1 MGQLNTAAV
10 DPSGARQTQEPIR
23 WWQRF
28 YVRLAALFLV
38 LLFGLGFVLA
48 LLSAG
53 AAEELMIAADQE
65 LHRDLALELAPRFE
79 PHLQAGVDEEAI
91 NSIIAG
97 LTQINRRIDVY
108 LLESDGEIKG
118 WFMDGGAPPVLSHV
132 SLGPIMRIMSGEPPP
147 IFGDDPAYED
157 VSKTFAVSP
166 ITVMGKQGCYLY
178 IILQGED
185 YDHVLAMLRM
195 GLLKRLVLR
204 VAFFAFVL
212 TALVGLF
219 LFWWVSRRL
228 SMLRS
233 TVTDFEQGQLSR
245 RFDVHSTDEIG
256 RLGSTFNSM
265 ADRIEGQVAELRNT
279 DRLRRELVAN
289 VSHDL
294 RSPLASIQGYLET
307 LQLKEDSLDPEKRRG
322 YLNVALGQT
331 KRLSSLVS
339 QLFELSKLD
348 ARQIEPDFES
358 FPIAELVQ
366 DVVMQYEPEAEKK
379 GVRLVAVLPETS
391 LPLVRADIGLMERVL
406 TNLLDNALR
415 HTPSG
420 GLVEVRPE
428 LDGER
433 VCVMVHDTGVGIAPD
448 QLESIFDRFSR
459 IDSSRPRTDG
469 EGAGLGLAIARKI
482 LDLHGGV
489 IKAESTPGE
498 GTTFTFGLPV
508 AG

>member
-1 MGQLNTAAV
+1 MGQSNTAAV
-10 DPSGARQTQEPIR
+10 EPNGVRQTLEPVR

-38 LLFGLGFVLA
+38 LLFGLGIVLA
-48 LLSAG
+48 MLSAG
-53 AAEELMIAADQE
+53 ATEEVMVAADQE
-65 LHRDLALELAPRFE
+65 LHRDFARDLAPRFE
-79 PHLQAGVDEEAI
+79 PHLLEGVDEEAI
-91 NSIIAG
+91 NGIIGG

-108 LLESDGEIKG
+108 LLEADGEIKW
-118 WFMDGGAPPVLSHV
+118 WFMDGGDPPVLSHV
-132 SLGPIMRIMSGEPPP
+132 SLGPIMRLMSGEPPP
-147 IFGDDPAYED
+147 IFGDDPTHED
-157 VSKTFAVSP
+157 GSKTFSVWP
-166 ITVMGKQGCYLY
+166 ITVMGKEGCYLY

-228 SMLRS
+228 IKLQSV
-233 TVTDFEQGQLSR
+233 VTDFEGGQLDR
-245 RFDVHSTDEIG
+245 RFEVRSTDEIG

-265 ADRIEGQVAELRNT
+265 ADRIEEQVEELRDT

-307 LQLKEDSLDPEKRRG
+307 LQLKEDSLEPEKRRR
-322 YLNVALGQT
+322 YVNVALAQT

-339 QLFELSKLD
+339 QLFDLSKLD
-348 ARQIEPDFES
+348 ARQMEPHFEA

-366 DVVMQYEPEAEKK
+366 DVVMQYEPEAEKR
-379 GVRLVAVLPETS
+379 GVRLVAVLPEGG

-415 HTPSG
+415 HTPEG
-420 GLVEVRPE
+420 GRVEVRPE

-433 VCVMVHDTGVGIAPD
+433 VCVMVHDTGVGIAPH
-448 QLESIFDRFSR
+448 QLENIFDRFSR
-459 IDSSRPRTDG
+459 TDSSRARSDG

-482 LDLHGGV
+482 LDLHGGS

-508 AG
+508 AS